1 MLFSIYLSIIIGLF
15 VLLIAIFIKKNYK
28 LRFFLGLLGI
38 CLLFYGS
45 YGYMSMNPVP
55 IIETFDVANKRQI
68 DYPIQKVEVISP
80 TENDTV
86 QCRNLTIGVYP
97 EGHKKDIWVL
107 LQPSDNF
114 YYPQSDNT
122 NTTFKNNGRW
132 QVITRFG
139 GSKNENYKL
148 LIYETNSD
156 ASQFF
161 TETIQIWKAK
171 DKYPGLTKEELPKD
185 IKKVDEINITLA
197 KDCKDV
203 F

>member
-1 MLFSIYLSIIIGLF
+1 
-15 VLLIAIFIKKNYK
+15 
-28 LRFFLGLLGI
+28 
-38 CLLFYGS
+38 
-45 YGYMSMNPVP
+45 MNPVP